1 MFTFPTPGPVG
12 TSCQA
17 HFYTWAQLS
26 ELCSTL
32 LTGFFDRPT
41 PVQAV
46 GEINR
51 DSWSLKF
58 LESPISHEDLEAI
71 FTALQADDCDRDA
84 NKCSVWGLSQAL
96 SQKLVS
102 STLAFPVDASHAS
115 DDGVWFTGSM
125 AMYAVTVIRQRCEG
139 ANRELYSSQFQI
151 AQKRLSEPNEAACEA
166 YLRKAICDFLQTEDG
181 RRAYERTCRDFN
193 WGDVETEI
201 PDDFFSTY
209 GIIHD
214 SVRPDSGNFLC
225 CGVVGILVNQ
235 DELLGKAFMPTRM
248 RSYETS
254 WNQTEGVI

>member
-1 MFTFPTPGPVG
+1 MFSFPTPDQAG

-17 HFYTWAQLS
+17 HFYTWLQLS

-71 FTALQADDCDRDA
+71 FTALQADDYDRDA
-84 NKCSVWGLSQAL
+84 NDIGKGPVWELSKAL
-96 SQKLVS
+96 SQKIVS
-102 STLAFPVDASHAS
+102 PTLTFPVDASHTS

-125 AMYAVTVIRQRCEG
+125 AMYAVTVIRQRYEG
-139 ANRELYSSQFQI
+139 RNVELYSSHFRI
-151 AQKRLSEPNEAACEA
+151 AQNRLPQPSEAACEA
-166 YLRKAICDFLQTEDG
+166 YLRKIVYDFLQTEAG
-181 RRAYERTCRDFN
+181 KRAYKESCQDFN

-201 PDDFFSTY
+201 PDNFFSTY
-209 GIIHD
+209 GVIHCIG
-214 SVRPDSGNFLC
+214 RPDDGQFLC
-225 CGVVGILVNQ
+225 CGLIGILVNQ
-235 DELLGKAFMPTRM
+235 DELLGEDVYDNEDEKL
-248 RSYETS
+248 
-254 WNQTEGVI
+254 